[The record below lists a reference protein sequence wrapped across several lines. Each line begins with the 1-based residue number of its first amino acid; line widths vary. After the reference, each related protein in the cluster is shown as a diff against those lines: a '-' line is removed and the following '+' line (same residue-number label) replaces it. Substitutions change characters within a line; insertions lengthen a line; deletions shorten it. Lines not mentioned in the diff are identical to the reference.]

1 MQELIFWIFV
11 NGTLSIALDA
21 VFARNEFSVT
31 ELLFVNIIPSILNAR
46 ADLKIAP
53 TFCGSSS

>member
-1 MQELIFWIFV
+1 M
-11 NGTLSIALDA
+11 ALDA
-21 VFARNEFSVT
+21 VFAKNEFSVT
-31 ELLFVNIIPSILNAR
+31 ELLFVNIIPSMLNAR